1 MVPAS
6 PLVNMIGFSTH
17 ASVMA
22 EITMQQRR
30 KTLIQHRLVLV
41 VAGDDALRHSLK
53 FSLEIEGF
61 NVRDYS
67 TAHDLLDGPDNQD
80 AHCLVIDHNLPDM
93 NGFDVLRRL
102 RDRLINVPTIMM
114 TNNLNQS
121 LRESAAASGVRVIEK
136 PLLGNALMDGIRSVM
151 T

>member
-1 MVPAS
+1 
-6 PLVNMIGFSTH
+6 MIGFSTH